1 MIIKTNPDEIQNYLT
16 DASNIKGFCDAVY
29 FPKNVDELRH
39 TIREAD
45 ENKTS
50 VTIAGNGTGLAG
62 ARVPMGGVVISTE
75 KLNTVIK
82 INAKEMFAVVEPAV
96 LLSDLQQA
104 VNELGLLYPPDPTE
118 RNCHIG
124 GTVATNASGE
134 KTFKYGATRNYVLAL
149 DVVLANGELLT
160 LERGK
165 QKVENGYLHLIST
178 SGKTINVL
186 IPSYQMPST
195 KNASGYFCKPGMDA
209 VDLFIGS
216 EGTLGVI
223 TKIKLKLVPKP
234 EKKLSCILF
243 FNDEDNAIGFVLK
256 ARRVSL
262 QSQKEKNEKE
272 INALALEFFDGNALK
287 FLSEDYKIIPFDAC
301 GAVWFE
307 QEVTSQNEDDIL
319 TRWMEL
325 IAEFGGNE
333 ETAWLAFD
341 DAEIKKIQQFRH
353 AVSAKVNEYIS
364 KNNFKKLG
372 TDAAVP
378 GENFVEFYKFCTTLV
393 KKSKIDYVTYGHF
406 GNSHIHL
413 NMLPKNNKEYLIGKG
428 LYKKICVKAVEL
440 NGTVSAEH
448 GIGKLKTDYLTMMY
462 GEDVIKK
469 MAAIKR
475 AFDPNLILGI
485 GNIID
490 KKYLTQL

>member
-29 FPKNVDELRH
+29 FPENVDELRR
-39 TIREAD
+39 TIKEAN
-45 ENKTS
+45 ENKIN
-50 VTIAGNGTGLAG
+50 VTISGNGTGLTG
-62 ARVPMGGVVISTE
+62 ARVPMGGIVVSTE
-75 KLNTVIK
+75 KLNRIIE
-82 INAKEMFAVVEPAV
+82 INAEEKFVVVEPAV
-96 LLSDLQQA
+96 LLSDLQSA

-118 RNCHIG
+118 RNCYIG

-134 KTFKYGATRNYVLAL
+134 KTFKYGATREYLLAL
-149 DVVLANGELLT
+149 DIVLANGDLLS
-160 LERGK
+160 LQRGK
-165 QKVENGYLHLIST
+165 QKAENDRLQLFCE
-178 SGKTINVL
+178 SGKRLDVS
-186 IPSYQMPST
+186 IPDYKMPET
-195 KNASGYFCKPGMDA
+195 KNASGYFCKPDMDA

-223 TKIKLKLVPKP
+223 TKIKLKLVSKP
-234 EKKLSCILF
+234 EKKLSCLLF
-243 FNDEDNAIGFVLK
+243 FNDEDKALGFILK
-256 ARRVSL
+256 ARSIST
-262 QSQKEKNEKE
+262 QSQKEKNEEE

-287 FLSEDYKIIPFDAC
+287 FLSADYKIIPADAS

-307 QEVTSQNEDDIL
+307 QEVTSQNEENIL
-319 TRWMEL
+319 IKWVNLMK
-325 IAEFGGNE
+325 EFGSSE

-353 AVSAKVNEYIS
+353 SVSAKVNEYIS

-378 GENFVEFYKFCTTLV
+378 AEKFIEFYKFCTSLV

-413 NMLPKNNKEYLIGKG
+413 NILPKNSEEHLIGKE
-428 LYKKICVKAVEL
+428 LYKKICMKAIEL

-448 GIGKLKTDYLTMMY
+448 GIGKLKIEYLTMMY
-462 GEDVIKK
+462 GQDTIKK
-469 MAAIKR
+469 MAELKR
-475 AFDPNLILGI
+475 TLDPNLILGI

-490 KKYLTQL
+490 KKYLA